1 MIKWGII
8 GLGNM
13 AQKFASSIIETDNA
27 KLVAISSLNSEKLKT
42 FKNNFQIDKKFVFN
56 NYNDLVKCDEIDAV
70 YIATLNN
77 THLDLIK
84 MCAENKKNILCE
96 KPMSLN
102 IEEAKIAANHIKKF
116 NIIFYEA
123 FAYTS
128 HTQTKNFIN
137 LINEKSIGKI
147 HSVHSTFGF
156 KVKKINPK
164 TRLFNKSLGGGA
176 ILDIGSYPLSFLNLI
191 CKNNENI
198 EFKSVKGSFS
208 TTDVDD
214 SAEANLIIGNNIH
227 ANIKV
232 SFKENLDNKIIINGE
247 TGSLIL
253 SNPWLPEI
261 KSFIGIN
268 HKNSYYKKFITSD
281 KSVFG
286 NQIQN
291 VSAKIQDKKMN
302 DNFLVN
308 IQDSLKIMNNL
319 TIWSNLIRKYR
330 EYRA

>member
-1 MIKWGII
+1 MIKWGVI

-13 AQKFASSIIETDNA
+13 GQKFANSIKETDNA
-27 KLVAISSLNSEKLKT
+27 KLIAVSSLNSEKLKI
-42 FKNNFQIDKKFVFN
+42 FKNNFQIDKKLVFN

-84 MCAENKKNILCE
+84 LCAENKKNILCE

-116 NIIFYEA
+116 NVMFYEA
-123 FAYTS
+123 VAYTS
-128 HTQTKNFIN
+128 HAQTKTFID
-137 LINEKSIGKI
+137 LMNENNIGKI
-147 HSVHSTFGF
+147 LSIHATFGF

-164 TRLFNKSLGGGA
+164 SRIFNKSLGGGA
-176 ILDIGSYPLSFLNLI
+176 ILDIGCYPFSFLNLI
-191 CKNNENI
+191 CKNNEII
-198 EFKSVKGSFS
+198 EFKSVKGSFAI
-208 TTDVDD
+208 TGVDD
-214 SAEANLIIGNNIH
+214 SAEANLIIGNNIRS
-227 ANIKV
+227 NIKV
-232 SFKENLDNKIIINGE
+232 SFKENLDNKMIINGE
-247 TGSLIL
+247 SGSLIL

-261 KSFIGIN
+261 KSFVQVN
-268 HKNSYYKKFITSD
+268 HKHSSYKKFITSD

-319 TIWSNLIRKYR
+319 TIWSNLIRK
-330 EYRA
+330 

>member
-1 MIKWGII
+1 MIKWGVI

-13 AQKFASSIIETDNA
+13 AQKFANSIKETDNA
-27 KLVAISSLNSEKLKT
+27 KLIAVSSLNSEKLKI
-42 FKNNFQIDKKFVFN
+42 FKNNFQIDKKLVFN

-84 MCAENKKNILCE
+84 LCAENKKNILCE

-116 NIIFYEA
+116 NVMFYEA
-123 FAYTS
+123 VAYTS
-128 HTQTKNFIN
+128 HAQTKTFID
-137 LINEKSIGKI
+137 LMNENNIGKVLSI
-147 HSVHSTFGF
+147 HATFGF
-156 KVKKINPK
+156 KVKKITPK
-164 TRLFNKSLGGGA
+164 SRIFNKSLGGGA
-176 ILDIGSYPLSFLNLI
+176 ILDIGCYPFSFLNLI
-191 CKNNENI
+191 CKNNEII
-198 EFKSVKGSFS
+198 EFKSVKGSFAI
-208 TTDVDD
+208 TGVDD
-214 SAEANLIIGNNIH
+214 SAEANLIIGNNIRS
-227 ANIKV
+227 NIKV
-232 SFKENLDNKIIINGE
+232 SFKENLDNKTIINGE
-247 TGSLIL
+247 SGSLIL

-261 KSFIGIN
+261 KSFVQVN
-268 HKNSYYKKFITSD
+268 HKHSSYKKFITSD

-319 TIWSNLIRKYR
+319 TIWSNLIRK
-330 EYRA
+330 

>member
-1 MIKWGII
+1 MIKWGVI

-13 AQKFASSIIETDNA
+13 GQKFANSIKETDNA
-27 KLVAISSLNSEKLKT
+27 KLIAVSSLNSEKLKI
-42 FKNNFQIDKKFVFN
+42 FKNNFQIDKKLVFN

-84 MCAENKKNILCE
+84 LCAENKKNILCE

-116 NIIFYEA
+116 NVMFYEA
-123 FAYTS
+123 VAYTS
-128 HTQTKNFIN
+128 HAQTKTFID
-137 LINEKSIGKI
+137 LMNENNIGKVLSI
-147 HSVHSTFGF
+147 HATFGF

-164 TRLFNKSLGGGA
+164 SRIFNKSLGGGA
-176 ILDIGSYPLSFLNLI
+176 ILDIGCYPFSFLNLI
-191 CKNNENI
+191 CKNNEII
-198 EFKSVKGSFS
+198 EFKSVKGSFAI
-208 TTDVDD
+208 TGVDD
-214 SAEANLIIGNNIH
+214 SAEANLIIGNNIRS
-227 ANIKV
+227 NIKV
-232 SFKENLDNKIIINGE
+232 SFKENLDNKTIINGE
-247 TGSLIL
+247 SGSLIL

-261 KSFIGIN
+261 KSFVQVN
-268 HKNSYYKKFITSD
+268 HKHSSYKKFITSD

-319 TIWSNLIRKYR
+319 TIWSNLIRK
-330 EYRA
+330 

>member
-8 GLGNM
+8 GLGRM
-13 AQKFASSIIETDNA
+13 AKEFASYIKETDNA
-27 KLVAISSLNSEKLKT
+27 KLVAISSLNSERLKT

-123 FAYTS
+123 IAYTS
-128 HTQTKNFIN
+128 HAQTKNFIN
-137 LINEKSIGKI
+137 LINEKSIGEMHSI
-147 HSVHSTFGF
+147 HLTLGF
-156 KVKKINPK
+156 KARRVNPK
-164 TRLFNKSLGGGA
+164 SRIFNKSLGGGA
-176 ILDIGSYPLSFLNLI
+176 ILDTGSYPFSFLNLI

-208 TTDVDD
+208 ITDVDD
-214 SAEANLIIGNNIH
+214 SAEANLIIGNNIRS
-227 ANIKV
+227 NIKV

-247 TGSLIL
+247 SGSLIL

-261 KSFIGIN
+261 KSFVQVN
-268 HKNSYYKKFITSD
+268 HKHSNYKKFITSD

-319 TIWSNLIRKYR
+319 TIWSNLIRK
-330 EYRA
+330 

>member
-1 MIKWGII
+1 MIKWGVI

-13 AQKFASSIIETDNA
+13 GQKFANSIKETDNA
-27 KLVAISSLNSEKLKT
+27 KLVAISSLNSEKLKI
-42 FKNNFQIDKKFVFN
+42 FKNNFQIDKKLVFN

-84 MCAENKKNILCE
+84 LCAENKKNILCE

-116 NIIFYEA
+116 NVMFYEA
-123 FAYTS
+123 VAYTS
-128 HTQTKNFIN
+128 HAQTKTFID
-137 LINEKSIGKI
+137 LMNENNIGKI
-147 HSVHSTFGF
+147 LSIHATFGF

-164 TRLFNKSLGGGA
+164 SRIFNKSLGGGA
-176 ILDIGSYPLSFLNLI
+176 ILDIGCYPFSFLNLI
-191 CKNNENI
+191 CKNNEII
-198 EFKSVKGSFS
+198 EFKSVKGSFAI
-208 TTDVDD
+208 TGVDD
-214 SAEANLIIGNNIH
+214 SAEANLIIGNNIRS
-227 ANIKV
+227 NIKV
-232 SFKENLDNKIIINGE
+232 SFKENLDNKTIINGE
-247 TGSLIL
+247 SGSLIL

-261 KSFIGIN
+261 KSFVQVN
-268 HKNSYYKKFITSD
+268 HKHSSYKKFITSD

-319 TIWSNLIRKYR
+319 TIWSNLIRK
-330 EYRA
+330 

>member
-1 MIKWGII
+1 MIKWGVI

-13 AQKFASSIIETDNA
+13 AQKFANSIKETDNA
-27 KLVAISSLNSEKLKT
+27 KLIAVSSLNSEKLKI
-42 FKNNFQIDKKFVFN
+42 FKNNFQIDKKLVFN

-84 MCAENKKNILCE
+84 LCAENKKNILCE

-116 NIIFYEA
+116 NVMFYEA
-123 FAYTS
+123 VAYTS
-128 HTQTKNFIN
+128 HAQTKTFID
-137 LINEKSIGKI
+137 LMNENNIGKI
-147 HSVHSTFGF
+147 LSIHATFGF

-164 TRLFNKSLGGGA
+164 SRIFNKSLGGGA
-176 ILDIGSYPLSFLNLI
+176 ILDIGCYPFSFLNLI

-198 EFKSVKGSFS
+198 EFKSVKGSFAI
-208 TTDVDD
+208 TGVDD
-214 SAEANLIIGNNIH
+214 SAEANLIIGNNIRS
-227 ANIKV
+227 NIKV
-232 SFKENLDNKIIINGE
+232 SFKENLDNKTIINGE
-247 TGSLIL
+247 SGSLIL

-261 KSFIGIN
+261 KSFVQVN
-268 HKNSYYKKFITSD
+268 HKHSSYKKFITSD

-319 TIWSNLIRKYR
+319 TIWSNLIRK
-330 EYRA
+330 

>member
-13 AQKFASSIIETDNA
+13 AQKFANSIKETDNA
-27 KLVAISSLNSEKLKT
+27 KLVAISSLNSEKLKI
-42 FKNNFQIDKKFVFN
+42 FKNNFQIDEKLVFN

-77 THLDLIK
+77 THLNIIK
-84 MCAENKKNILCE
+84 MCAENKKSILCE
-96 KPMSLN
+96 KPMTLN
-102 IEEAKIAANHIKKF
+102 IKEAKIAANHIHKF
-116 NIIFYEA
+116 NVMFYEGI
-123 FAYTS
+123 AYTS
-128 HTQTKNFIN
+128 HTQTKTFID
-137 LINEKSIGKI
+137 LINENNIGKI
-147 HSVHSTFGF
+147 LSINSTFGF
-156 KVKKINPK
+156 KVKKINPQS
-164 TRLFNKSLGGGA
+164 RIFNKSLGGGA
-176 ILDIGSYPLSFLNLI
+176 ILDIGCYPLSFLNLI

-198 EFKSVKGSFS
+198 EFKNTKGSFAI
-208 TTDVDD
+208 TDVDD

-227 ANIKV
+227 SNIKV
-232 SFKENLDNKIIINGE
+232 SFKENLDNKTIINGE
-247 TGSLIL
+247 SGSLIL

-261 KSFIGIN
+261 KSFVQVN
-268 HKNSYYKKFITSD
+268 HKHSSYKKFITSD

-319 TIWSNLIRKYR
+319 TIWSNLIRK
-330 EYRA
+330 

>member
-1 MIKWGII
+1 MIKWGVI

-13 AQKFASSIIETDNA
+13 GQKFANSIKETDNA
-27 KLVAISSLNSEKLKT
+27 KLIAISSLNSEKLKI
-42 FKNNFQIDKKFVFN
+42 FKNNFQIDKKLVFN

-84 MCAENKKNILCE
+84 LCAENKKNILCE

-116 NIIFYEA
+116 NVMFYEA
-123 FAYTS
+123 VAYTS
-128 HTQTKNFIN
+128 HAQTKTFID
-137 LINEKSIGKI
+137 LMNENNIGKI
-147 HSVHSTFGF
+147 LSIHATFGF

-164 TRLFNKSLGGGA
+164 SRIFNKSLGGGA
-176 ILDIGSYPLSFLNLI
+176 ILDIGCYPFSFLNLI
-191 CKNNENI
+191 CKNNEII
-198 EFKSVKGSFS
+198 EFKSVKGSFAI
-208 TTDVDD
+208 TGVDD
-214 SAEANLIIGNNIH
+214 SAEANLIIGNNICS
-227 ANIKV
+227 NIKV
-232 SFKENLDNKIIINGE
+232 SFKENLDNKTIINGE
-247 TGSLIL
+247 SGSLIL

-261 KSFIGIN
+261 KSFVQVN
-268 HKNSYYKKFITSD
+268 HKHSSYKKFITSD

-319 TIWSNLIRKYR
+319 TIWSNLIRK
-330 EYRA
+330 

>member
-1 MIKWGII
+1 MIKWGVI

-13 AQKFASSIIETDNA
+13 GQKFANSIKETDNA
-27 KLVAISSLNSEKLKT
+27 KLVAISSLSSEKLKI
-42 FKNNFQIDKKFVFN
+42 FENNFQIDKKLVFN

-116 NIIFYEA
+116 NVMFYEA
-123 FAYTS
+123 VAYTS
-128 HTQTKNFIN
+128 HAQTKTFID
-137 LINEKSIGKI
+137 LMNENNIGKVLSI
-147 HSVHSTFGF
+147 HATFGF

-164 TRLFNKSLGGGA
+164 SRIFNKSLGGGA
-176 ILDIGSYPLSFLNLI
+176 ILDIGCYPFSFLNLI
-191 CKNNENI
+191 CKNNEII
-198 EFKSVKGSFS
+198 EFKSVKGSFAI
-208 TTDVDD
+208 TGVDD
-214 SAEANLIIGNNIH
+214 SAEANLIIGNNIRS
-227 ANIKV
+227 NIKV
-232 SFKENLDNKIIINGE
+232 SFKENLDNKTIINGE
-247 TGSLIL
+247 SGSLIL

-261 KSFIGIN
+261 KSFVQVN
-268 HKNSYYKKFITSD
+268 HKHSSYKKFITSD

-319 TIWSNLIRKYR
+319 TIWSNLIRK
-330 EYRA
+330 